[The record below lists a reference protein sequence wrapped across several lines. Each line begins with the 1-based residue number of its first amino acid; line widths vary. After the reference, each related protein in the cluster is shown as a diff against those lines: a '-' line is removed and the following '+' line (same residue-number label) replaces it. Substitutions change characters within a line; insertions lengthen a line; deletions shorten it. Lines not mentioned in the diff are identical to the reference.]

1 MAGPGREGEPGV
13 RHGGVAASGLACT
26 RVLHPW
32 RVLTA
37 DECCYCVVHLSAGRF
52 EKDMQV
58 THTRTGK
65 TIRLSAPS
73 KLFAQ
78 RRETIEVAYPGDIV
92 G

>member
-1 MAGPGREGEPGV
+1 M
-13 RHGGVAASGLACT
+13 
-26 RVLHPW
+26 
-32 RVLTA
+32 LTA
-37 DECCYCVVHLSAGRF
+37 DEGCYCVVHLSAGRF

>member
-1 MAGPGREGEPGV
+1 MHV
-13 RHGGVAASGLACT
+13 
-26 RVLHPW
+26 
-32 RVLTA
+32 
-37 DECCYCVVHLSAGRF
+37 SAGRF